1 MVRRLILTAAGLVL
15 ALSICAMAGDNG
27 VASAAAKKEFR
38 FDVRE
43 AERTAT
49 VEKNL
54 SHEIDLWHDSA
65 LKRNGK
71 RMRAHE
77 KRIFDMIQDDLQAR
91 DRLIYRYENEAAGS
105 VKNVVQEPGTVS
117 AAPAVEKRQ
126 AVNDIKD
133 LRKARQLLKAKEL
146 LFDSIKRTD
155 TFSNRYRLLG
165 DYLEIVRRESRL
177 NTVELAEDGHE
188 LNKESF
194 E

>member
-15 ALSICAMAGDNG
+15 ALSVFALAGDSG
-27 VASAAAKKEFR
+27 VESVVAKKEFR

-43 AERTAT
+43 AERTAM

-71 RMRAHE
+71 RMRSHE
-77 KRIFDMIQDDLQAR
+77 KRIFDMIQEDLQAR
-91 DRLIYRYENEAAGS
+91 DRLIYRYENEATRS
-105 VKNVVQEPGTVS
+105 VKDVVQEPGPAVV
-117 AAPAVEKRQ
+117 APAVEKRQ

-165 DYLEIVRRESRL
+165 DYLEIVKRESRL

>member
-1 MVRRLILTAAGLVL
+1 MVRRLVLTAAGLVL
-15 ALSICAMAGDNG
+15 VFSVFVSAGDSG
-27 VASAAAKKEFR
+27 VESAVAKKEFR

-71 RMRAHE
+71 RMRSHE
-77 KRIFDMIQDDLQAR
+77 KRIFDIIQDDLQAR
-91 DRLIYRYENEAAGS
+91 DRLIYRYENEAARSAKDVMQESGPT
-105 VKNVVQEPGTVS
+105 VV
-117 AAPAVEKRQ
+117 APAVEKRR

-133 LRKARQLLKAKEL
+133 LRQARQLLKAKEL

-165 DYLEIVRRESRL
+165 DYLEIVKRESRL
-177 NTVELAEDGHE
+177 NMVELAEDGRE

>member
-1 MVRRLILTAAGLVL
+1 MVRRLASLAAGLVFTL
-15 ALSICAMAGDNG
+15 AVGSFAEDGKVETTIT
-27 VASAAAKKEFR
+27 KKEFR
-38 FDVRE
+38 FDVKE

-71 RMRAHE
+71 RMRSHE
-77 KRIFDMIQDDLQAR
+77 KRIFDIIQEDIQAR
-91 DRLIYRYENEAAGS
+91 DRLIYRYENEAARS
-105 VKNVVQEPGTVS
+105 VKDVVSEPSPVVT
-117 AAPAVEKRQ
+117 APAAEKRQ

-165 DYLEIVRRESRL
+165 DYLEIVKRESRL

-188 LNKESF
+188 VIKESF

>member
-1 MVRRLILTAAGLVL
+1 MVRRLVFITAGLIL
-15 ALSICAMAGDNG
+15 ALAVMGFAGDNS
-27 VASAAAKKEFR
+27 VVSNSVKKEFR

-43 AERTAT
+43 SERTNE
-49 VEKNL
+49 VVKNL

-77 KRIFDMIQDDLQAR
+77 KRIFEIIEADIQAR
-91 DRLIYRYENEAAGS
+91 DRVIYRYENEAGGS
-105 VKNVVQEPGTVS
+105 IKDVVSQPGP
-117 AAPAVEKRQ
+117 AAMAPAVEKREMQ
-126 AVNDIKD
+126 DDIKD
-133 LRKARQLLKAKEL
+133 LRKAKQLVKAKEL

-165 DYLEIVRRESRL
+165 DYLEIVKRESRM
-177 NTVELAEDGHE
+177 NGVELAEDAVQG
-188 LNKESF
+188 KKDSF

>member
-15 ALSICAMAGDNG
+15 ALSICAVAGDNG
-27 VASAAAKKEFR
+27 VASAVSKKEFR

-91 DRLIYRYENEAAGS
+91 DRLIYRYENEAASS

-117 AAPAVEKRQ
+117 AAPAIEKRQ

-165 DYLEIVRRESRL
+165 DYLEIVKRESRL
-177 NTVELAEDGHE
+177 NTVELAEDGRE
-188 LNKESF
+188 LKKESF